1 MDVNEIYS
9 KLLENSKPTVGRW
22 RSENRLIIQFLDSYF
37 TPAEIF
43 EFVSNRNVTKLDNLL
58 YFGDLTIYI
67 INQNEDILINF
78 IYAYGEEFMGLLRKK
93 SDFENNK
100 KFKLFFEEY
109 YSLSTFSY
117 YFDFLIK
124 SNFKYIY
131 DDLIRFKDD
140 YDDFIYDFFVNFQ
153 KEFMKRG

>member
-43 EFVSNRNVTKLDNLL
+43 EFVSNRKVTKLDNLL